1 VLADGQAARMGE
13 DGLLARLRR
22 STVAAAAA
30 TATATA
36 TDATRATAAQ
46 AS

>member
-1 VLADGQAARMGE
+1 MLADVWAARMGE

-22 STVAAAAA
+22 STVAAAA
-30 TATATA
+30 TATA